1 MSVYEKQ
8 DVYRIVAADGGGVRV
23 LMPGGFASTTLM
35 ECYPDASKAAVAI
48 ADAIKDG
55 MPALDVVDETARL
68 PVAHVSK
75 GSNTDGAR

>member
-1 MSVYEKQ
+1 MMKYEEKQ
-8 DVYRIVAADGGGVRV
+8 TYRIVAAGGGVRV

-55 MPALDVVDETARL
+55 MPALEVVDEMVCV
-68 PVAHVSK
+68 PVARVSK